1 MKDMIRLHH
10 YVTKNINNLT
20 ESNYTPKEIQKYI
33 ELEGVLVDGT
43 MVNKRLAK
51 VWGNE
56 KIDISHWTPREKASY
71 EGIEMVW
78 EDDSYMLFYKP
89 FGLPVQEGA
98 GHKDNNLVNWL
109 IANIP
114 GQKELKELKTG
125 DNNEVTAGLVHRLDK
140 DTQGLILIA
149 KNHKALQHAQEQ
161 FRNRFVKKS
170 YLTVLSGVLDD
181 EITIE
186 GVQFRDPVNLIK
198 QMFFPKERIATILK
212 LYPIDES
219 RIKDTKSTFTPLVT
233 DGVNTLCKV
242 RIFTGRMHQIRV
254 AAQAIGF
261 PVIGDKI
268 YNNMHAQLSDIDMS
282 LLGRKPLKPRNID
295 NEEFQEIIHTV
306 FKGHKFYLLSN
317 ELVFKDI
324 KNQEQSFK
332 IHDVE

>member
-109 IANIP
+109 IANIA
-114 GQKELKELKTG
+114 GQQELKDLKTG
-125 DNNEVTAGLVHRLDK
+125 DNNETTAGLVHRLDK

-149 KNHKALQHAQEQ
+149 KNYDALKHAQEQ

-170 YLTVLSGVLDD
+170 YLTVLQGVITD

-186 GVQFRDPVNLIK
+186 GVQFRDPINLIK
-198 QMFFPKERIATILK
+198 QIFVPKSRESSILK
-212 LYPIDES
+212 QYPIDES
-219 RIKDTKSTFTPLVT
+219 RIKDTKSQFTPLVT

-254 AAQAIGF
+254 TAQALGS
-261 PVIGDKI
+261 PVVGDKI
-268 YNNMHAQLSDIDMS
+268 YHNMHAKLSDIDLS
-282 LLGRKPLKPRNID
+282 LLESKACIPRTID
-295 NEEFQEIIHTV
+295 HDEFEEIIHSV
-306 FKGHKFYLLSN
+306 FKGHSFYLLSN
-317 ELVFKDI
+317 ELVFKDF
-324 KNQEQSFK
+324 NNDEQSFK
-332 IHDVE
+332 IHEIE